1 MFNLLSKVSLSSWD
15 EAWYGVI
22 SKNIV
27 KSGNFLSLTFN
38 NKPFYDHP
46 PFAFWLQAISMKLFG
61 ISEFSVRLPSFIL
74 GLGTIFVLYLLGKNL
89 FSKTAGFFSGLALL
103 TAPWFLTRSLSGNL
117 DIPLTFFFVLSF
129 YFGIKAREDYKFLN
143 YLAVSLAFLFLIKS
157 LVPFTILPVVI
168 YILWRKVKI
177 KQLILPIILFLI
189 ITAPWFVVNMINNPD
204 LIHRYLSIGYPG
216 NKTSAGFIQNIFLT
230 KTYLHNGI
238 GNIFIY
244 GFLALVSGL
253 LFLRKRY
260 FPLAVFIATFL
271 FPFTFSNKGHIWH
284 LIPLYPFWILSFF
297 GILEIILNKLKI
309 KGVFR
314 FLTMSVIFILILFS
328 QIKRN
333 WYEIINV
340 PTYISDLEI
349 LSTKSREYNYPLLLD
364 DDAVPEVLFYS
375 GKDSVE
381 RTYGRGDL
389 RNKFNQANQ
398 FLLITRDWRLDEESI
413 MSNEYTVITKDR
425 DKVLILKN
433 ED

>member
-1 MFNLLSKVSLSSWD
+1 M
-15 EAWYGVI
+15 
-22 SKNIV
+22 
-27 KSGNFLSLTFN
+27 
-38 NKPFYDHP
+38 
-46 PFAFWLQAISMKLFG
+46 
-61 ISEFSVRLPSFIL
+61 
-74 GLGTIFVLYLLGKNL
+74 
-89 FSKTAGFFSGLALL
+89 
-103 TAPWFLTRSLSGNL
+103 
-117 DIPLTFFFVLSF
+117 
-129 YFGIKAREDYKFLN
+129 
-143 YLAVSLAFLFLIKS
+143 
-157 LVPFTILPVVI
+157 
-168 YILWRKVKI
+168 
-177 KQLILPIILFLI
+177 
-189 ITAPWFVVNMINNPD
+189 
-204 LIHRYLSIGYPG
+204 
-216 NKTSAGFIQNIFLT
+216 
-230 KTYLHNGI
+230 HNGI

-253 LFLRKRY
+253 LFFRKKY
-260 FPLAVFIATFL
+260 FPLAIFIATFL

-349 LSTKSREYNYPLLLD
+349 LSTKSREFNYPLLLD
-364 DDAVPEVLFYS
+364 VDAVPEVLFYS
-375 GKDSVE
+375 DKDSVE